1 MSLVDLKNVIK
12 NIINECQNYIFW
24 IENFKSCSIFSITF
38 SLYSVLNCSSM
49 FLQLD

>member
-1 MSLVDLKNVIK
+1 MNVKIT
-12 NIINECQNYIFW
+12 FFV